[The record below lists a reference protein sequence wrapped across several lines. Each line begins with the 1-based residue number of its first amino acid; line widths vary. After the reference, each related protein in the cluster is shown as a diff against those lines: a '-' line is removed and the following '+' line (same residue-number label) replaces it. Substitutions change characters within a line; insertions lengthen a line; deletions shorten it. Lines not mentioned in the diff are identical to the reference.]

1 MPLGKDYKY
10 HFHFHKK
17 AAWLA
22 ALGYWYENW
31 GIFTALDLK
40 ARFYTFF
47 PLSSKYSDVFIN
59 EILLLACISKYDR
72 NPSSIEI
79 SQTPFLKK

>member
-22 ALGYWYENW
+22 ALGYWYENR
-31 GIFTALDLK
+31 GIFMALDLK

-47 PLSSKYSDVFIN
+47 PHPQNTVMYL
-59 EILLLACISKYDR
+59 
-72 NPSSIEI
+72 
-79 SQTPFLKK
+79 